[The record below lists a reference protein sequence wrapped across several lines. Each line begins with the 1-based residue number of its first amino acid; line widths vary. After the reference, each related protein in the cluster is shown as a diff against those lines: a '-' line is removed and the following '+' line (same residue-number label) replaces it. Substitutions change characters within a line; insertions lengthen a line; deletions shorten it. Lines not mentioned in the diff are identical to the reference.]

1 MKKLILAL
9 LIIFTYNS
17 YAQKQNLEDTL
28 LQLSKRKFN
37 WMIDKKLDSL
47 SAVLDENVRY
57 VHSNGWIQNKNEIIE
72 DFKTEKLILKNVDID
87 SASIRIF
94 GSTAIII
101 GNGKFKGV
109 INSNEFEVHLL
120 YTEVYCN
127 HDNHWY
133 LVSRHAN
140 KL

>member
-57 VHSNGWIQNKNEIIE
+57 VHSNGWIQNKNEII
-72 DFKTEKLILKNVDID
+72 
-87 SASIRIF
+87 
-94 GSTAIII
+94 
-101 GNGKFKGV
+101 
-109 INSNEFEVHLL
+109 
-120 YTEVYCN
+120 Y
-127 HDNHWY
+127 
-133 LVSRHAN
+133 
-140 KL
+140 